1 MSDKHTDIIFAD
13 YQAQNTLGRE
23 IQQRHKPSA

>member
-1 MSDKHTDIIFAD
+1 MIFAD